1 MTIQVFIVDDSMVSR
16 LMLRKLVELEDQ
28 FTVVGEASDGQE
40 AIDKIPRQEVDIV
53 LMDLMMPVMDGLD
66 ATRWLMQNNPTP
78 ILLVSDLVGRDAE
91 LNFRAV
97 DAGALDVVRKP
108 SAEDMDDPR
117 VVSRFH
123 RMIRVLSDV
132 PLITRR
138 RKPVDTPH
146 VPDAVGLDE
155 ETSAGD
161 TGVGP
166 VSLVVIG
173 ASTGGPTA
181 LASLL
186 QGLDGPPDWPLVIV
200 QHITRD
206 FAPGMT
212 KWLQNISGLDIHLV
226 RERTPLKSGSVYVAP
241 DSADLVLNSGRLD
254 LINDDETQRRRSY
267 PSIDV
272 TLKSITNSPI
282 ASEALAILLTGMGSD
297 GASALKSV
305 RERGGWTVA
314 QDRESSAVWGI
325 PRVADE
331 LGAARQV
338 LSLDAIGELL
348 NSVPGTG
355 RFDS

>member
-1 MTIQVFIVDDSMVSR
+1 MVSR
-16 LMLRKLVELEDQ
+16 MMLRKLVEMKEQ

-40 AIDKIPRQEVDIV
+40 AIEKIPNQEVDIV

-66 ATRWLMQNNPTP
+66 ATRWLMENNPTP

-108 SAEDMDDPR
+108 SADDIEDPR
-117 VVSRFH
+117 VISRFH
-123 RMIRVLSDV
+123 RLIRVLSNV

-138 RKPVDTPH
+138 PKAASST
-146 VPDAVGLDE
+146 VPDAPGGVGLDE

-161 TGVGP
+161 TAVGP
-166 VSLVVIG
+166 ISMVVIG

-212 KWLQNISGLDIHLV
+212 KWLRHISELDVHLI
-226 RERTPLKSGSVYVAP
+226 RERTALKSGSVYVAP
-241 DSADLVLNSGRLD
+241 DSADLVINSGRLD
-254 LINDDETQRRRSY
+254 LINDDKAQRKRSY

-272 TLKSITNSPI
+272 TLKSVANSSV
-282 ASEALAILLTGMGSD
+282 ASETLAILLTGMGSD
-297 GASALKSV
+297 GASALKAV

-348 NSVPGTG
+348 KSVPGTG
-355 RFDS
+355 RFDSR